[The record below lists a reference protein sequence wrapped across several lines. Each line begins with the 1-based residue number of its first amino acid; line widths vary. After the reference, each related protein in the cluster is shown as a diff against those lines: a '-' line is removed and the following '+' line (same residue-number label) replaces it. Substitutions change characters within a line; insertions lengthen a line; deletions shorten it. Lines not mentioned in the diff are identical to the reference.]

1 VDSDP
6 SGPYL
11 AAICCVLAAVL
22 TSAAPVWAAL
32 LARVPRDANGK
43 RRRWVRVL
51 AFVLLWQSFNLSM
64 LAIWGAVVARSAPEV
79 VLALLIALLLMQPV
93 ALGLA
98 LRATA
103 ER

>member
-1 VDSDP
+1 MDSDP

-32 LARVPRDANGK
+32 LARVPRAANG
-43 RRRWVRVL
+43 RRRPWVRVL

-64 LAIWGAVVARSAPEV
+64 RAIWGAVVARSAREV
-79 VLALLIALLLMQPV
+79 VPALLIALLLMQPV

-103 ER
+103 KR

>member
-1 VDSDP
+1 MDSDP
-6 SGPYL
+6 SDPYL
-11 AAICCVLAAVL
+11 AAICCVLAAVPI
-22 TSAAPVWAAL
+22 SAAPVWAAL
-32 LARVPRDANGK
+32 LTRVPRDANGR

-51 AFVLLWQSFNLSM
+51 AFLLLWQSFNLSM
-64 LAIWGAVVARSAPEV
+64 LAIWGAVVARNAREV
-79 VLALLIALLLMQPV
+79 VPALLIALLLMQPV